1 MFCVPR
7 IKPRGDGIQSVTRS
21 VQFRNGGSSILSLT
35 KYLLATDCVSSA
47 SVRDSRGIRL
57 FSSLRNLPIQWGR
70 LIIIDPSGVIP
81 TPATPQTQWNEGYF
95 LYTCCIYLVNIYW
108 ASAMSD
114 SRSTTIIVN
123 KNHHGPLWSLH
134 YRGGRVI
141 DTQLNKE
148 LLDYSYE
155 RETLKEKYRLLR
167 EAPMTSALN

>member
-1 MFCVPR
+1 
-7 IKPRGDGIQSVTRS
+7 
-21 VQFRNGGSSILSLT
+21 
-35 KYLLATDCVSSA
+35 
-47 SVRDSRGIRL
+47 
-57 FSSLRNLPIQWGR
+57 
-70 LIIIDPSGVIP
+70 
-81 TPATPQTQWNEGYF
+81 
-95 LYTCCIYLVNIYW
+95 
-108 ASAMSD
+108 MSD